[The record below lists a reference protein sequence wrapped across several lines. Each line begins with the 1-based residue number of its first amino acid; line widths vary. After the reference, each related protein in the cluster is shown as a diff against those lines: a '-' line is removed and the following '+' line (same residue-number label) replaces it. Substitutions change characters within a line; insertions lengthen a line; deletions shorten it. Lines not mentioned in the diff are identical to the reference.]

1 MKKISYIIAIMMAV
15 ASFMGSCVKDDTNYD
30 YPSEDVIK
38 AGELVI
44 DTVGTDRSV
53 FWKDWGQ
60 DSIIQFKINVKY
72 NAPENLRYTWI
83 AIPYPYKAEAVGNT
97 TVYPQGD
104 TICTTKDLN
113 FKCNLSSGYH
123 TIYFVV
129 EDTVKGISQSINPT
143 GSNYIRVATAGA
155 VPSMVYCLE
164 EMPDGT
170 VDIDAFGTDDAMI
183 YNVGHIKR
191 SYSENQS
198 GNPIKG
204 KPLFMAKGRSWFY
217 VVTDQ
222 EFRRISNVGWE
233 TMELNEQMFYQAPE
247 KIKPEA
253 IMYTNSCEWLINDSK
268 LYCIN
273 NVTEADRKF
282 PAAIPGEYQLLP
294 YLAKNTMTSWGHT
307 ADAIDAHQI
316 VLDKA
321 AHAIRPYFSKA
332 SSLSYFKAA
341 DSNNAFNYNQ
351 MPADA
356 EVIFASMDM
365 GDNETLV
372 VTKEGE
378 NYWANIACFY
388 NVVDNGL
395 LARRRVSMDGLQEFG
410 KAEVITE
417 TASGSAIY
425 YSVGNK
431 LYSWAYGSGR
441 TAANVLKEFPANE
454 KITAIKVIPSGGY
467 PSAGWCL
474 WVATW
479 DESAKDG
486 KVYEVF
492 CDPVSG
498 DPGLVW
504 GVMGHDDWILVDNGF
519 GKIVSMCCP

>member
-1 MKKISYIIAIMMAV
+1 MKKLSYITAIIMAI
-15 ASFMGSCVKDDTNYD
+15 ASFMGSCVEDDTNFS
-30 YPSEDVIK
+30 YPSKDEID
-38 AGELVI
+38 AAELVI
-44 DTVGTDRSV
+44 DTAGTDRSM
-53 FWKDWGQ
+53 FYRNWNQ
-60 DSIIQFKINVKY
+60 DSIIQYSINVRY
-72 NAPENLRYTWI
+72 YAPQNLRYTWI
-83 AIPYPYKAEAVGNT
+83 AIPNPYRAESVGNT
-97 TVYPQGD
+97 TIYPKGD
-104 TICTTKDLN
+104 TLCVTKDLN
-113 FKCNLSSGYH
+113 YKCSLKPGNYA
-123 TIYFVV
+123 IYIVV
-129 EDTVKGISQSINPT
+129 EDTVKGISKSLRPHLN
-143 GSNYIRVATAGA
+143 NYITVGRAGA
-155 VPSMVYCLE
+155 IPYMVYCLE

-183 YNVGHIKR
+183 YDVGHLKR
-191 SYSENQS
+191 TYSEKQAA
-198 GNPIKG
+198 NPIKG
-204 KPLFMAKGRSWFY
+204 KPLFMATGYSWY
-217 VVTDQ
+217 YIVTDQ
-222 EFRRISNVGWE
+222 EFRRVSEVGWE
-233 TMELNEQMFYQAPE
+233 TMELNEQMFYQAPS

-253 IMYTNSCEWLINDSK
+253 IRYTNSCEWLVNDGK

-294 YLAKNTMTSWGHT
+294 YLAKNTMTSWGHV
-307 ADAIDAHQI
+307 ADAIDASQVVI
-316 VLDKA
+316 DKA
-321 AHAIRPYFSKA
+321 AHAIRPYFAKA
-332 SSLSYFKAA
+332 SSLSYFKAS
-341 DSNNAFNYNQ
+341 DSSNAFNYNQ

-356 EVIFASMDM
+356 DIIFASMDM

-372 VTKEGE
+372 VTKEG
-378 NYWANIACFY
+378 NDLWANIACFY
-388 NVVDNGL
+388 NVVDNGI
-395 LARRRVSMDGLQEFG
+395 LARRRVSMNGLQDFA
-410 KAEVITE
+410 KAEAITE
-417 TASGSAIY
+417 TASGSALY

-441 TAANVLKEFPANE
+441 TAANELKEFPANE
-454 KITAIKVIPSGGY
+454 KITALKVIPSGGY